1 MKNITAK
8 SINPSSLTT
17 KHTAMSA
24 KGTTW
29 TKADKVISVKFQQKP
44 DELPQWV
51 YRLIDTLS
59 AEIQLLQKELK
70 TIKNDNSNRMRND
83 AQ

>member
-1 MKNITAK
+1 
-8 SINPSSLTT
+8 
-17 KHTAMSA
+17 MSA

-51 YRLIDTLS
+51 YNLIDTLS
-59 AEIQLLQKELK
+59 VELTRLQAENKELK
-70 TIKNDNSNRMRND
+70 EKLKTV
-83 AQ
+83 